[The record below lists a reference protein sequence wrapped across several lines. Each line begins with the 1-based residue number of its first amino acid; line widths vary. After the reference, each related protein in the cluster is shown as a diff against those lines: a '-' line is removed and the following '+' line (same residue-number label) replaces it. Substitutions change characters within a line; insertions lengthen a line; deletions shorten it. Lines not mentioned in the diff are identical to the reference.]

1 MKIVKKILLVIVAL
15 IAILAITG
23 LFLKKDYNIEREVT
37 INQPKDSVFKFIKFV
52 KNQDQFSVW
61 NKKDPNMKRHYSGT
75 DGTVGFVYGW
85 ESKNEHVGTGEQEI
99 KKITEGERMDF
110 ELRFK
115 IPMETTDYAYMTT
128 EAISPTQTKVK
139 WGFYGKMPYPWNLM
153 QLVMNMDEMIG
164 KDLQDGLNDMKIIL
178 EKK

>member
-1 MKIVKKILLVIVAL
+1 MKIVKKILLVIVVL

-23 LFLKKDYNIEREVT
+23 LFLKKDYNIERVVT

-85 ESKNEHVGTGEQEI
+85 ESKDENVGTGEQEI

-115 IPMETTDYAYMTT
+115 IPMEITDYAYMTT
-128 EAISPTQTKVK
+128 EAVSPTQTKVK
-139 WGFYGKMPYPWNLM
+139 WGFYGKMPYPWTR
-153 QLVMNMDEMIG
+153 I
-164 KDLQDGLNDMKIIL
+164 K
-178 EKK
+178 